1 MAFLDKIA
9 KQERTG
15 AGIAGVNVDTGITN
29 MINPKNFD
37 GTPIKT
43 IGTMSTYQLDV
54 LDTIE
59 KFAKDVDKARTE
71 NAKIKLGL
79 DLENARLDL
88 EEKWSGVHDRYTNDD
103 TWNSY
108 LEDKKKL
115 LSEQSK
121 MISSMKYMSMEE
133 KKLAIEKNDIAYR
146 EDYAKNLGMRTDAV
160 AKREADNARGNLEQ
174 IVTITS
180 NLGIHDDKKAQ
191 ENYKTMVNQIN
202 VLKEFAGLS
211 NEQALVMYG
220 NYVTKAEMGR
230 QENYLEQVV
239 MNEDLTFEQREAKLN
254 ELKKVM
260 DNKDLM
266 RAYAKE
272 MTDLFTTDNK
282 EEAEEYLYTKLT
294 DESSK
299 VINRMSNQFK
309 RVKRER
315 QEAERARQR
324 EIKARVR
331 MENQQQKQ
339 AEYIMSLYTEN
350 ALNERDALTLANIYA
365 QKKGSKKFGMMD
377 FLNNP
382 VYIESVTD
390 KSWDTFG
397 DVNNTE
403 TLKVLTP
410 SLIKSVKERM
420 ENLKANPNNTLKDYY
435 APIYEMADELS
446 QGDKAQRINI
456 LKDYGLATNIDPSI
470 LINGENNERYYKV
483 AQSMNKGAEVY
494 NDLKDDINRD
504 KFVKIRNNDK
514 FRKLSAQFSSDRE
527 LGDEKAL
534 QYLTGEAVKNYGETN
549 TRSNLISSLN
559 NTLNKKIDMKI
570 SKNDVAIASEFTSKR
585 KNYQYTKLKDKR
597 QKTINNNN
605 TKNTQ
610 TKTKSSVLNEAQNS
624 AFGG

>member
-15 AGIAGVNVDTGITN
+15 AGIAGVNVDTGIAN
-29 MINPKNFD
+29 MISPKNFD
-37 GTPIKT
+37 GTPIKA
-43 IGTMSTYQLDV
+43 IGTMSTYQLEV

-79 DLENARLDL
+79 DLENARIDL
-88 EEKWSGVHDRYTNDD
+88 EEKWSGVHDKYTNDD

-146 EDYAKNLGMRTDAV
+146 EDYAKNLGIRTDAV

-282 EEAEEYLYTKLT
+282 EEAEKYLYTKLT

-309 RVKRER
+309 RVKKER
-315 QEAERARQR
+315 QEAERARVR
-324 EIKARVR
+324 AAAAEARAR
-331 MENQQQKQ
+331 KRAEKERIQMLQANFNIAYNSGNYTTMENAITAKTSKGVRYDDRILG
-339 AEYIMSLYTEN
+339 EIN
-350 ALNERDALTLANIYA
+350 ALESGNI
-365 QKKGSKKFGMMD
+365 
-377 FLNNP
+377 NNSRI
-382 VYIESVTD
+382 YHIT
-390 KSWDTFG
+390 G
-397 DVNNTE
+397 
-403 TLKVLTP
+403 
-410 SLIKSVKERM
+410 KSVKE
-420 ENLKANPNNTLKDYY
+420 
-435 APIYEMADELS
+435 
-446 QGDKAQRINI
+446 IN
-456 LKDYGLATNIDPSI
+456 A
-470 LINGENNERYYKV
+470 NNEYIKGYVPETVLDNMRVDV
-483 AQSMNKGAEVY
+483 ANSIRDGKSESQAIIDVASTYSGDNPEMTQLVVNSLTQDGGYTKSIDVGIQAKKGDVIAKAKLGAIGSIEKTRALTPQLDGAQIEEYASTDEAKIMINKLVEKGADKYTAKKSVAEY
-494 NDLKDDINRD
+494 NAGLRIQEYKTRTGNETDKDILYTGDINWKDKNNANKKMKSMVNQDTAVEAFADSITPRKRMKSTSLKGDLK
-504 KFVKIRNNDK
+504 
-514 FRKLSAQFSSDRE
+514 L
-527 LGDEKAL
+527 
-534 QYLTGEAVKNYGETN
+534 
-549 TRSNLISSLN
+549 
-559 NTLNKKIDMKI
+559 
-570 SKNDVAIASEFTSKR
+570 
-585 KNYQYTKLKDKR
+585 
-597 QKTINNNN
+597 
-605 TKNTQ
+605 
-610 TKTKSSVLNEAQNS
+610 
-624 AFGG
+624 

>member
-15 AGIAGVNVDTGITN
+15 AGIAGVNIDTGIAN
-29 MINPKNFD
+29 MISPKNFD
-37 GTPIKT
+37 GTPIKA
-43 IGTMSTYQLDV
+43 IGTMSTYQLEV

-71 NAKIKLGL
+71 NAKIRLGL
-79 DLENARLDL
+79 DLENARIDL
-88 EEKWSGVHDRYTNDD
+88 EEKWASVHDKYTNDD

-146 EDYAKNLGMRTDAV
+146 EDYAKNLGIRTDAV

-266 RAYAKE
+266 RDYAKE

-309 RVKRER
+309 RVKKER
-315 QEAERARQR
+315 QEAERARIRAEKQMQR
-324 EIKARVR
+324 LYLRNLKIDQALRSEKYSDIKKAFKKKYGRDMTDNDIANGMVNFDWASAGDLDNFDKVEI
-331 MENQQQKQ
+331 
-339 AEYIMSLYTEN
+339 
-350 ALNERDALTLANIYA
+350 
-365 QKKGSKKFGMMD
+365 F
-377 FLNNP
+377 
-382 VYIESVTD
+382 D
-390 KSWDTFG
+390 K
-397 DVNNTE
+397 N
-403 TLKVLTP
+403 K
-410 SLIKSVKERM
+410 M
-420 ENLKANPNNTLKDYY
+420 ENLKRNINAQIDNERMSEVEAKNLVRDYAEKLFENDNSSDKELKVNAFIKQY
-435 APIYEMADELS
+435 ADEDNPIPYVYGKEYPELYQAERVNKNS
-446 QGDKAQRINI
+446 KGNYTNVNIRI
-456 LKDYGLATNIDPSI
+456 P
-470 LINGENNERYYKV
+470 E
-483 AQSMNKGAEVY
+483 KGFIGWFDDEGY
-494 NDLKDDINRD
+494 DEWNDLRKD
-504 KFVKIRNNDK
+504 
-514 FRKLSAQFSSDRE
+514 FSSDPVYADAQ
-527 LGDEKAL
+527 L
-534 QYLTGEAVKNYGETN
+534 KNYIIGVMKEDGYKESQINSTTMQPYLKKLNTN
-549 TRSNLISSLN
+549 EGKRLINASKVLKSGRPTQNAKSNTVS
-559 NTLNKKIDMKI
+559 TKKNKM
-570 SKNDVAIASEFTSKR
+570 
-585 KNYQYTKLKDKR
+585 
-597 QKTINNNN
+597 
-605 TKNTQ
+605 
-610 TKTKSSVLNEAQNS
+610 
-624 AFGG
+624 GGYLR

>member
-15 AGIAGVNVDTGITN
+15 AGIAGVNVDTSIAN
-29 MINPKNFD
+29 MISPKNFD
-37 GTPIKT
+37 GTPIRA
-43 IGTMSTYQLDV
+43 IGTMSTYQLEV

-79 DLENARLDL
+79 DLENARIDL
-88 EEKWSGVHDRYTNDD
+88 EEKWASVHDKYTNDD

-133 KKLAIEKNDIAYR
+133 KKLAIEKNSIAYR
-146 EDYAKNLGMRTDAV
+146 EDYAKNLGKRTDAV
-160 AKREADNARGNLEQ
+160 AKREADNAIGNLEQ
-174 IVTITS
+174 MVAITS
-180 NLGIHDDKKAQ
+180 NLDIHDDKKAQ

-202 VLKEFAGLS
+202 ILKEFAGLS

-272 MTDLFTTDNK
+272 MADLFTTDNK

-309 RVKRER
+309 RVKKER
-315 QEAERARQR
+315 QEAERARAK
-324 EIKARVR
+324 EEKA
-331 MENQQQKQ
+331 MQKFLKQQ
-339 AEYIMSLYTEN
+339 AEITAIKNEKKYEDDLFKRDAVAVASYLDN
-350 ALNERDALTLANIYA
+350 KKGDRNLSLNE
-365 QKKGSKKFGMMD
+365 
-377 FLNNP
+377 FLSNP
-382 VYIESVTD
+382 VHMQRVTD
-390 KSWDTFG
+390 TGWETYGDTNSG
-397 DVNNTE
+397 E
-403 TLKVLTP
+403 TLNIIP
-410 SLIKSVKERM
+410 ESLVKDLKSSIDDKINSGQFTRREAYQEVYDV
-420 ENLKANPNNTLKDYY
+420 ADTLSNGNE
-435 APIYEMADELS
+435 AI
-446 QGDKAQRINI
+446 RNNI
-456 LKDYGLATNIDPSI
+456 LKDMGLKLKVDPSI
-470 LINGENNERYYKV
+470 IINGEKNSKYYNLSNSIAQANNFIDEMGY
-483 AQSMNKGAEVY
+483 SLS
-494 NDLKDDINRD
+494 DLKKTKENK
-504 KFVKIRNNDK
+504 KFKEI
-514 FRKLSAQFSSDRE
+514 SQTFSSDKE
-527 LGDEKAL
+527 LGDQLAFR
-534 QYLTGEAVKNYGETN
+534 YLVGEELKKT
-549 TRSNLISSLN
+549 
-559 NTLNKKIDMKI
+559 NKKDLAQDLDRTLSIGLR
-570 SKNDVAIASEFTSKR
+570 KNGYNKENVQTTSEFTSKR
-585 KNYQYTKLKDKR
+585 KNYRYSKLKDVREKKN
-597 QKTINNNN
+597 QKEKVENKKVERKI
-605 TKNTQ
+605 
-610 TKTKSSVLNEAQNS
+610 KSDVLNQATVL
-624 AFGG
+624 GG

>member
-15 AGIAGVNVDTGITN
+15 AGIAGVNVDTGIAN

-37 GTPIKT
+37 GTPIKA

-71 NAKIKLGL
+71 NAKIRLGL
-79 DLENARLDL
+79 DLENARIDL
-88 EEKWSGVHDRYTNDD
+88 EEKWASVHDKYTNDD

-146 EDYAKNLGMRTDAV
+146 EDYAKSLGIRTDAV

-174 IVTITS
+174 IVTITA

-309 RVKRER
+309 RVKKER
-315 QEAERARQR
+315 QEAERAR
-324 EIKARVR
+324 IKAEKQ
-331 MENQQQKQ
+331 MQKLYLINQKMDQ
-339 AEYIMSLYTEN
+339 ALRSEKYSDIKKAFKKKYG
-350 ALNERDALTLANIYA
+350 RDMTDNDIANGLVNFDWA
-365 QKKGSKKFGMMD
+365 SAGDLDNF
-377 FLNNP
+377 
-382 VYIESVTD
+382 D
-390 KSWDTFG
+390 KVEIFDK
-397 DVNNTE
+397 N
-403 TLKVLTP
+403 K
-410 SLIKSVKERM
+410 I
-420 ENLKANPNNTLKDYY
+420 ENLKRNIN
-435 APIYEMADELS
+435 
-446 QGDKAQRINI
+446 AQ
-456 LKDYGLATNIDPSI
+456 ID
-470 LINGENNERYYKV
+470 NERMSEVEAKNMVRDY
-483 AQSMNKGAEVY
+483 AEKLFE
-494 NDLKDDINRD
+494 NDNGPDKDLKVNAFIKQYADTENPVPYVYGKEYPELYQAERIR
-504 KFVKIRNNDK
+504 KISKGNNSNEKIKKPEKGWLWNNDSYNEWEELK
-514 FRKLSAQFSSDRE
+514 KEFSSDPVYA
-527 LGDEKAL
+527 DA
-534 QYLTGEAVKNYGETN
+534 Q
-549 TRSNLISSLN
+549 LN
-559 NTLNKKIDMKI
+559 NYLVSVMKDDGLKIEDMKKDGVMQSYLKKLSTDEGKRLINASKVLKSGKPAQNKK
-570 SKNDVAIASEFTSKR
+570 SNTA
-585 KNYQYTKLKDKR
+585 
-597 QKTINNNN
+597 N
-605 TKNTQ
+605 TKKN
-610 TKTKSSVLNEAQNS
+610 KM
-624 AFGG
+624 GGYLR

>member
-15 AGIAGVNVDTGITN
+15 AGIAGVNVDTGIVN
-29 MINPKNFD
+29 MISPKNFD
-37 GTPIKT
+37 GTPIKA
-43 IGTMSTYQLDV
+43 IGTMNTYQLEV

-79 DLENARLDL
+79 DLENARLAL
-88 EEKWSGVHDRYTNDD
+88 EEKWSGVHDKYTNDD

-121 MISSMKYMSMEE
+121 LISSMKYMSMEE
-133 KKLAIEKNDIAYR
+133 KKLTLEKNNIAYR
-146 EDYAKNLGMRTDAV
+146 EDYAKSLGKRTDAV

-191 ENYKTMVNQIN
+191 ENYKTMINQIN
-202 VLKEFAGLS
+202 ILKEFAGLS

-272 MTDLFTTDNK
+272 MADLFTTDNK

-309 RVKRER
+309 RVKKER
-315 QEAERARQR
+315 QEVERARKR
-324 EIKARVR
+324 E
-331 MENQQQKQ
+331 E
-339 AEYIMSLYTEN
+339 
-350 ALNERDALTLANIYA
+350 
-365 QKKGSKKFGMMD
+365 
-377 FLNNP
+377 
-382 VYIESVTD
+382 
-390 KSWDTFG
+390 
-397 DVNNTE
+397 
-403 TLKVLTP
+403 
-410 SLIKSVKERM
+410 KERM
-420 ENLKANPNNTLKDYY
+420 QMLQANFNIAYNSGNYTTMENAITAKTSKGVRYDDRVLGEINALESGNINNSRIYHITGKSVQEINASNEYIKGYVPETVLDNIRVDVANSMRDGKSETQAIIDVAGAYSGDNPEMTQLVVNSLTQDGGYTKSIDVGIQAKKGDVIAKAKLGAIGSIEKTRNLTPQLDGYLIEEYTSS
-435 APIYEMADELS
+435 DEA
-446 QGDKAQRINI
+446 KAMINK
-456 LKDYGLATNIDPSI
+456 LV
-470 LINGENNERYYKV
+470 E
-483 AQSMNKGAEVY
+483 KGADGYTAKKAVAEY
-494 NDLKDDINRD
+494 NAGLRIQEYSLRTGNQADKDILYTGDISRKDKKNANKKMKSMVNQDTAVEAFADSITPRKRMKSTSLKGDLK
-504 KFVKIRNNDK
+504 
-514 FRKLSAQFSSDRE
+514 L
-527 LGDEKAL
+527 
-534 QYLTGEAVKNYGETN
+534 
-549 TRSNLISSLN
+549 
-559 NTLNKKIDMKI
+559 
-570 SKNDVAIASEFTSKR
+570 
-585 KNYQYTKLKDKR
+585 
-597 QKTINNNN
+597 
-605 TKNTQ
+605 
-610 TKTKSSVLNEAQNS
+610 
-624 AFGG
+624 

>member
-15 AGIAGVNVDTGITN
+15 AGIAGVNVDTGIVN
-29 MINPKNFD
+29 MISPKNFD
-37 GTPIKT
+37 GTPIKA
-43 IGTMSTYQLDV
+43 IGTMSTYQLEV

-79 DLENARLDL
+79 DLENARLAL
-88 EEKWSGVHDRYTNDD
+88 EEKWSGVHDKYTNDD

-121 MISSMKYMSMEE
+121 LISSMKYMSMEE
-133 KKLAIEKNDIAYR
+133 KKITLEKNNIAYR
-146 EDYAKNLGMRTDAV
+146 EDYAKHLGKRTDAV
-160 AKREADNARGNLEQ
+160 AKREADNAIGNLEQ
-174 IVTITS
+174 MVAITS
-180 NLGIHDDKKAQ
+180 NLDIHDDKKAQ

-272 MTDLFTTDNK
+272 MADLFITDNK

-309 RVKRER
+309 RVKKER
-315 QEAERARQR
+315 QEAERAAQAFYRKQLKSSIKEKDRQVEKAMNNKDPYAFLKYKYGIDISYQELSDR
-324 EIKARVR
+324 DDLIDKITGRTGISYADKDNNMAFRFVPPEINTLDEFNDYMA
-331 MENQQQKQ
+331 ENQFTG
-339 AEYIMSLYTEN
+339 A
-350 ALNERDALTLANIYA
+350 ERDKRVKSFAASSKIPLAVIDKGMSDPKYKEIYEEGIYA
-365 QKKGSKKFGMMD
+365 NSMRKKSKISISDIKKDGLFK
-377 FLNNP
+377 N
-382 VYIESVTD
+382 
-390 KSWDTFG
+390 WG
-397 DVNNTE
+397 DHNDNIDGLV
-403 TLKVLTP
+403 
-410 SLIKSVKERM
+410 
-420 ENLKANPNNTLKDYY
+420 DYY
-435 APIYEMADELS
+435 KSLS
-446 QGDKAQRINI
+446 YSQV
-456 LKDYGLATNIDPSI
+456 
-470 LINGENNERYYKV
+470 E
-483 AQSMNKGAEVY
+483 AE
-494 NDLKDDINRD
+494 
-504 KFVKIRNNDK
+504 
-514 FRKLSAQFSSDRE
+514 
-527 LGDEKAL
+527 EKAV
-534 QYLTGEAVKNYGETN
+534 EF
-549 TRSNLISSLN
+549 
-559 NTLNKKIDMKI
+559 MI
-570 SKNDVAIASEFTSKR
+570 SKNLPELV
-585 KNYQYTKLKDKR
+585 
-597 QKTINNNN
+597 N
-605 TKNTQ
+605 TKNSNEKIEILYDFADNFDISDYKDDLTVIKEIKNSKPQ
-610 TKTKSSVLNEAQNS
+610 RFVNFKAEKRESNKKTNS
-624 AFGG
+624 KTTSRPNHK

>member
-15 AGIAGVNVDTGITN
+15 AGIAGVNVDTGIVN
-29 MINPKNFD
+29 MISPKNFD
-37 GTPIKT
+37 GTPIKA
-43 IGTMSTYQLDV
+43 IGTMSTYQLEV

-79 DLENARLDL
+79 DLENARIDL
-88 EEKWSGVHDRYTNDD
+88 EEKWAGVHDKYTNDD
-103 TWNSY
+103 IWNSY

-121 MISSMKYMSMEE
+121 MISSMKYMSTEE

-146 EDYAKNLGMRTDAV
+146 EDYAKNLGIRTDAV

-220 NYVTKAEMGR
+220 NYVTKAEIGR

-309 RVKRER
+309 RVKKER
-315 QEAERARQR
+315 QEAERAR
-324 EIKARVR
+324 ARKR
-331 MENQQQKQ
+331 AEKERMQMLQANFNIAYNSGNYTTMENAITAKTSKGVRYDDRILG
-339 AEYIMSLYTEN
+339 EIN
-350 ALNERDALTLANIYA
+350 ALESGNI
-365 QKKGSKKFGMMD
+365 
-377 FLNNP
+377 NNSRI
-382 VYIESVTD
+382 YHIT
-390 KSWDTFG
+390 G
-397 DVNNTE
+397 
-403 TLKVLTP
+403 
-410 SLIKSVKERM
+410 KSVKE
-420 ENLKANPNNTLKDYY
+420 
-435 APIYEMADELS
+435 
-446 QGDKAQRINI
+446 IN
-456 LKDYGLATNIDPSI
+456 A
-470 LINGENNERYYKV
+470 NNEYIKGYVPETVLDNMRVDV
-483 AQSMNKGAEVY
+483 ANSIRDGKSESQAIIDVASTYSGDNPEMTQLVVNSLMQDGGYTKSIDVGIQAKKGDVIAKAKLGAIGSIEKTRALTPQLDGAQIEEYTSTDEAKIMINKLVEKGADRYTAKKSVAEY
-494 NDLKDDINRD
+494 NAGLRIQEYKTRTGNETDKDILYTGDINWKDKKNANKKMKSMVNQDTAVEAFADSITPRKRMKSTSLKGDLK
-504 KFVKIRNNDK
+504 
-514 FRKLSAQFSSDRE
+514 L
-527 LGDEKAL
+527 
-534 QYLTGEAVKNYGETN
+534 
-549 TRSNLISSLN
+549 
-559 NTLNKKIDMKI
+559 
-570 SKNDVAIASEFTSKR
+570 
-585 KNYQYTKLKDKR
+585 
-597 QKTINNNN
+597 
-605 TKNTQ
+605 
-610 TKTKSSVLNEAQNS
+610 
-624 AFGG
+624 